1 MKKILLL
8 VSFALMGILAFGQSQ
23 YEVTMD
29 GPDKVLKGVL
39 SRELVQKDSTFKWF
53 ALNQKMYAP
62 SADIVNTI
70 KADAANV
77 HFIVFG
83 GTWCD
88 DTKVIL
94 PRFYSLAD
102 AAAIPANH
110 ISLIGVDRS
119 KKTLGNLTEP
129 LNVINVPTIIVMKDG
144 KEIGRVVE
152 YGTTGQWDKELSQI
166 IGKK

>member
-1 MKKILLL
+1 MKKIILL
-8 VSFALMGILAFGQSQ
+8 VSFALIGLVALCQSQ

-39 SRELVQKDSTFKWF
+39 SRDLVQKDSAFKWF
-53 ALNQKMYAP
+53 MQNQQAYTP
-62 SADIVNTI
+62 NPDVISVI
-70 KADAANV
+70 KADAANI

-88 DTKVIL
+88 DTKYIL

-129 LNVINVPTIIVMKDG
+129 LKVINVPTIIVMKDG

-152 YGTTGQWDKELSQI
+152 YGKTGQWDKELGEI